1 MKITEK
7 IAPVVDFN
15 EKPFYNIDDI
25 KKILPHRE
33 PFIFIDEI
41 RDLGEDYIVGVKIR

>member
-1 MKITEK
+1 MNEDNRK

-25 KKILPHRE
+25 KKNSSS
-33 PFIFIDEI
+33 
-41 RDLGEDYIVGVKIR
+41 